1 MPTRTTKKRLTTV
14 VALGLALGLG
24 LRAWAGDP
32 PTDAAQAI
40 ESLEQ
45 LLVEYDEGAAAP
57 PVAQGHEAPLVSL
70 RAEVEV
76 LRAENKALREQNEEL
91 RVLCP
96 APIAVPDPVPALG
109 PWLP

>member
-32 PTDAAQAI
+32 PTEATQAI

-45 LLVEYDEGAAAP
+45 LLVEYDEGTTAP
-57 PVAQGHEAPLVSL
+57 HAHGDEAPLVSL
-70 RAEVEV
+70 RAEVEA